1 MTTFARIPLPWISLT
16 KVGLALAFLFSQM
29 PVQAQQNK
37 SGPRDPDAS
46 TSGSAA
52 KKPGK
57 TPSKHRK
64 ETRGP
69 VKPEEHPTKPQQLIP
84 TLR

>member
-1 MTTFARIPLPWISLT
+1 MTTFARIPLPWILIT
-16 KVGLALAFLFSQM
+16 KIGLALVFLFSQM

-57 TPSKHRK
+57 TPSKHNHNS
-64 ETRGP
+64 RGP
-69 VKPEEHPTKPQQLIP
+69 VKPDEHPSKPQQLIP